1 MRVLAGNRAETLNDS
16 LFRDLGFALLERH
29 HLKTAPGHLK
39 QLAGI
44 EKERG
49 RGRAAEPLVAA
60 RERLIDQHAA
70 RIQQVRQDGQQRP
83 VQIIG
88 DDDGGEP
95 PPRRQRPRAA
105 VLKVCLDKIDTGLA
119 SKIGHAAKV
128 AVDPCHRMAGLGEQA
143 EVTATAAGDIEHCTA
158 WGHQRRE
165 AAYPRGRFTGRFEG
179 VVHSDAFTPPFV
191 LVY

>member
-1 MRVLAGNRAETLNDS
+1 MRVLTGNRAEPLDDG
-16 LFRDLGFALLERH
+16 LFRHLDFALLERH

-39 QLAGI
+39 QLAGV

-60 RERLIDQHAA
+60 RERLVDQHAA

-95 PPRRQRPRAA
+95 PPRRQRPGAA
-105 VLKVCLDKIDTGLA
+105 VLKVGLDKIDAGVV
-119 SKIGHAAKV
+119 SEIGHAAKV
-128 AVDPCHRMAGLGEQA
+128 AVDPGHRMAGRGEQA
-143 EVTATAAGDIEHCTA
+143 QVTATAAGDVEHGA
-158 WGHQRRE
+158 ARGHQRRE
-165 AAYPRGRFTGRFEG
+165 TAHPGGRFQG
-179 VVHSDAFTPPFV
+179 SCAF
-191 LVY
+191 